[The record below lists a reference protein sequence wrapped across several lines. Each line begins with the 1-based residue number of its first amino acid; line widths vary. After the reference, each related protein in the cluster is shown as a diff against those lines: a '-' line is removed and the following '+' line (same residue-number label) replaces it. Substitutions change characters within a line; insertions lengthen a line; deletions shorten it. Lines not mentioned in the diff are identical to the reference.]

1 MCVLVGVRVEFFEP
15 HPLTQG
21 EHRHVACRND
31 SMDELSIVVLGSS
44 ETLLLLEVAGLDD
57 LADSTEPCITSLV

>member
-1 MCVLVGVRVEFFEP
+1 MCVLAGVRVGFFKP
-15 HPLTQG
+15 LPLTQG

-31 SMDELSIVVLGSS
+31 SVDELSITVLGSS